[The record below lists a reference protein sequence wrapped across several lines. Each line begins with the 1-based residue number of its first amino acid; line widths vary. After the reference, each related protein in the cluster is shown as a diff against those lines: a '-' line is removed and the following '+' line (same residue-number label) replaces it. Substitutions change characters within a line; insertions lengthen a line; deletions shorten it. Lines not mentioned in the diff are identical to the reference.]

1 MAKDDGVHLN
11 NFWYLSWPLFRSGH
25 PKSGLFF
32 TDETLTHHSNNK
44 TSGILFFFQ
53 REKMPASI
61 LQISQFFFLSG
72 ESMGAITHIIDLA
85 TGVQTTKLGGQAKY
99 ESITEIETFFPFFIK
114 KMEPGDESGSKRKMK
129 C

>member
-1 MAKDDGVHLN
+1 MTPNNMAKDDGVHLN

-61 LQISQFFFLSG
+61 LQISQFFFVRG
-72 ESMGAITHIIDLA
+72 IY
-85 TGVQTTKLGGQAKY
+85 GGNNTY
-99 ESITEIETFFPFFIK
+99 NRNLFSFFFIK
-114 KMEPGDESGSKRKMK
+114 KMEPDDESGSKRKMK